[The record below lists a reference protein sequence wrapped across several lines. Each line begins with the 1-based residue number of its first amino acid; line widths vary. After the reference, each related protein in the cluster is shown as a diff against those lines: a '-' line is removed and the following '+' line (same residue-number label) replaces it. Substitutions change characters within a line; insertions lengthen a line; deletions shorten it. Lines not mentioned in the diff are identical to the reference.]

1 MRAVA
6 RITVAISAIAVSLT
20 SVGHTCSETNSL
32 IRSMLSPHLVCM
44 RLQGDR
50 VVSRP
55 HAVALQ
61 SDFFAG
67 DASWT
72 SAEKREVFDW
82 YLNNLSFTASKA
94 LSGTPFDDGRR
105 NALAEAAIRQC
116 AAMSYTN
123 ALPAVE
129 AYAVGDDMP
138 ARKESMELVFM
149 WHGLDEWLVSFANG
163 VVTNLTK
170 YSDSERNLVGRKF
183 CGELKSSFQE
193 GMTNSPAWNAGV
205 QAMYENRT
213 SIACAVAIDSML
225 VDCIPEYGTST
236 NRLACAN
243 AIVASTNAW
252 ENCRAYFEN
261 VTNAINELVAYP
273 ETNLPD

>member
-6 RITVAISAIAVSLT
+6 QITVAISTIAVSLT

-32 IRSMLSPHLVCM
+32 IRSMLSPLLVCT
-44 RLQGDR
+44 RLQGDK
-50 VVSRP
+50 VITRP
-55 HAVALQ
+55 HAVTLQ

-72 SAEKREVFDW
+72 TAEKREVFDW
-82 YLNNLSFTASKA
+82 YLNNLSFTDSKA

-105 NALAEAAIRQC
+105 NAIAAAAIEQC

-163 VVTNLTK
+163 VITNSAK
-170 YSDSERNLVGRKF
+170 YSDSERNLAGRRF
-183 CGELKSSFQE
+183 CDRLKLSFQE
-193 GMTNSPAWNAGV
+193 GMTNSPAWSVGV

-243 AIVASTNAW
+243 AIVANTNAW

-261 VTNAINELVAYP
+261 VTNTINELVAYP
-273 ETNLPD
+273 EANLPD

>member
-1 MRAVA
+1 MSIVA
-6 RITVAISAIAVSLT
+6 RISVTMSAIAVSLT
-20 SVGHTCSETNSL
+20 SLGHTCSETNHL
-32 IRSMLSPHLVCM
+32 IKSMLSPLLVCT

-50 VVSRP
+50 IATRP

-72 SAEKREVFDW
+72 AAEKREVFDW
-82 YLNNLSFTASKA
+82 YLNNLSFTASNT
-94 LSGTPFDDGRR
+94 LSGTPFDDGCR
-105 NALAEAAIRQC
+105 NTIAEAAIVQC

-129 AYAVGDDMP
+129 AYAVGNDIP
-138 ARKESMELVFM
+138 ARKETIELVLI

-163 VVTNLTK
+163 VITNSAK
-170 YSDSERNLVGRKF
+170 YSDSERNLAGRRF
-183 CGELKSSFQE
+183 CDRLKLSFQE
-193 GMTNSPAWNAGV
+193 GMTNSPAWSVGV

-213 SIACAVAIDSML
+213 SIACAVAIDFLL

-243 AIVASTNAW
+243 AIVANTNAW
-252 ENCRAYFEN
+252 ENCRSYFEN
-261 VTNAINELVAYP
+261 VISTMSMPTE
-273 ETNLPD
+273 

>member
-1 MRAVA
+1 MQSGNGRNPIAVA
-6 RITVAISAIAVSLT
+6 A
-20 SVGHTCSETNSL
+20 
-32 IRSMLSPHLVCM
+32 
-44 RLQGDR
+44 
-50 VVSRP
+50 
-55 HAVALQ
+55 
-61 SDFFAG
+61 F
-67 DASWT
+67 
-72 SAEKREVFDW
+72 K
-82 YLNNLSFTASKA
+82 
-94 LSGTPFDDGRR
+94 
-105 NALAEAAIRQC
+105 QC

-163 VVTNLTK
+163 VITNSAK
-170 YSDSERNLVGRKF
+170 YSDSERNLAGRRF
-183 CGELKSSFQE
+183 CDRLKLSFQE
-193 GMTNSPAWNAGV
+193 GMTNSPAWSGGV

-213 SIACAVAIDSML
+213 SIACAVAIDFML

-243 AIVASTNAW
+243 AIVANTNAW

-261 VTNAINELVAYP
+261 VTNTINELVAYP
-273 ETNLPD
+273 EANLPD

>member
-6 RITVAISAIAVSLT
+6 RITVVISTVAMSLT
-20 SVGHTCSETNSL
+20 SAGHTCSETNSL
-32 IRSMLSPHLVCM
+32 IRSMLSPLLVCT

-50 VVSRP
+50 IVSRP

-72 SAEKREVFDW
+72 SAEKHEVFDW
-82 YLNNLSFTASKA
+82 YLNNLGFTASKA
-94 LSGTPFDDGRR
+94 LLGTRYDDGRR

-138 ARKESMELVFM
+138 ARMESMELVFM
-149 WHGLDEWLVSFANG
+149 WHGLDEWLLSFANEVIG
-163 VVTNLTK
+163 NSIK
-170 YSDSERNLVGRKF
+170 YSERERNMAGRKF
-183 CGELKSSFQE
+183 CDILKTSYQA

-205 QAMYENRT
+205 QAMYANRT
-213 SIACAVAIDSML
+213 NIASAVAVDAML
-225 VDCIPEYGTST
+225 VDCVPGYAASSD
-236 NRLACAN
+236 RHLCAN
-243 AIVASTNAW
+243 LIVADTNAW

-261 VTNAINELVAYP
+261 VINTMSMQSSE
-273 ETNLPD
+273 

>member
-1 MRAVA
+1 MSTVA
-6 RITVAISAIAVSLT
+6 RITVVISSIAVSLT
-20 SVGHTCSETNSL
+20 SIGHTCSETNSL
-32 IRSMLSPHLVCM
+32 IRSMLSPLLICT

-50 VVSRP
+50 IVSRP

-72 SAEKREVFDW
+72 AAEKQAVFDW

-94 LSGTPFDDGRR
+94 LSGTRYDDGRR

-149 WHGLDEWLVSFANG
+149 WHGLDEWLVSFATG
-163 VVTNLTK
+163 IITNFTK
-170 YSDSERNLVGRKF
+170 YSDSERNLAGRKL
-183 CGELKSSFQE
+183 CDMLKSLFQE
-193 GMTNSPAWNAGV
+193 GMTNSPSWSSGV

-213 SIACAVAIDSML
+213 NIACAVSIDTML
-225 VDCIPEYGTST
+225 VDCLSEYETST
-236 NRLACAN
+236 NRLVCAS
-243 AIVASTNAW
+243 AIASNTNAW
-252 ENCRAYFEN
+252 GNCRAYFED
-261 VTNAINELVAYP
+261 VINAMATPNE
-273 ETNLPD
+273 